1 MNRLYQKINQA
12 YVDSDL
18 EANKRVVNNQFKFV
32 AQNNEPFKRQSIL
45 EDITVF
51 NIDKYFEELKLSIQ
65 SIIDNYISG
74 NKINNAS
81 KPISIYN
88 VMVSYLK
95 NYTKSHLMSQRDKA
109 MIEDKFDELKPMLKQ
124 AVDIGIKYKFS
135 DIALLEQL
143 LENIEDRHYIE
154 IKLTAKQIKDF
165 NEQIKRFEK
174 PDFNIYVEKID
185 DMFKQ
190 ISNKN
195 GYVNEDGE
203 YVEFSDSDKKSLLKK
218 YEDFRTK
225 LFKIRREP
233 TLNTQLYEGYF
244 KNLYDFLHNSFFS
257 DAEAYE
263 IPDYNEYPFEVI
275 DYNKIADEG
284 EFIKSN
290 KELKEKYR
298 FELKRLTDQFK
309 LAHNWKS
316 KISSVKNKAQYY
328 IYFTKGNQIK
338 REFLDPLEEEAKNLS
353 GIVGKT
359 EADLEKTEADLEKEA
374 LIKEFEEAG
383 YPTTKLTPE
392 ERRRERKERDE
403 YKKMLKRESR
413 DYYKE
418 IEKREIE
425 KRERA
430 REIEREKAIE
440 AKKKA
445 DEYYKKATEYRNI
458 PYHLLKKRGEKEKFE
473 RLAEE
478 AEEKGNKY
486 ERIYRRFKEE
496 FEGGIE
502 EEPSSRFGVEET
514 KGEMGEEDLT
524 DEQILEREYIKEFGK
539 VPSAFGKGKPKKKTV
554 KKVVKKVVK
563 KTIKKAVKKVK
574 KHPDDILF
582 EFLEEKLDL
591 DDE

>member
-1 MNRLYQKINQA
+1 MSRLYKKINQT
-12 YVDSDL
+12 YVDDDL

-32 AQNNEPFKRQSIL
+32 AQNNEPFKRPSIL

-95 NYTKSHLMSQRDKA
+95 NFTKSHLMSQRDKA
-109 MIEDKFDELKPMLKQ
+109 MIEDKFDELKPILKQ

-190 ISNKN
+190 ISEKDF
-195 GYVNEDGE
+195 YVDSEGNIIK
-203 YVEFSDSDKKSLLKK
+203 FSDDDRKRLLKK

-233 TLNTQLYEGYF
+233 TLNTQLYEEYF
-244 KNLYDFLHNSFFS
+244 KKLYNDLSEFVESYDIPNIYEQDLEEIQPVEMPPEEMVVRG
-257 DAEAYE
+257 DLTYDKLYQKKIQEAY
-263 IPDYNEYPFEVI
+263 NEF
-275 DYNKIADEG
+275 K
-284 EFIKSN
+284 
-290 KELKEKYR
+290 KE
-298 FELKRLTDQFK
+298 
-309 LAHNWKS
+309 HNWKTKRS
-316 KISSVKNKAQYY
+316 TVRDKTTYNQ
-328 IYFTKGNQIK
+328 YFTESNDIK
-338 REFLDPLEEEAKNLS
+338 P
-353 GIVGKT
+353 V
-359 EADLEKTEADLEKEA
+359 
-374 LIKEFEEAG
+374 
-383 YPTTKLTPE
+383 
-392 ERRRERKERDE
+392 
-403 YKKMLKRESR
+403 
-413 DYYKE
+413 
-418 IEKREIE
+418 
-425 KRERA
+425 
-430 REIEREKAIE
+430 
-440 AKKKA
+440 
-445 DEYYKKATEYRNI
+445 
-458 PYHLLKKRGEKEKFE
+458 
-473 RLAEE
+473 
-478 AEEKGNKY
+478 
-486 ERIYRRFKEE
+486 FKEE
-496 FEGGIE
+496 IKRKIKEKLKPKEEWERLYPKLTKEQKKIKRKFEKDKRKKIDQKMLEGTSYEESVYKKIYELGRDISEISDELYYLPEDSTEREDLERKLQLKRQKQQELILESQQFQDDTE
-502 EEPSSRFGVEET
+502 EETEGAAEY
-514 KGEMGEEDLT
+514 KGEEELT
-524 DEQILEREYIKEFGK
+524 EEERAFREEFGYY
-539 VPSAFGKGKPKKKTV
+539 PSNLGKGKPKKKAV
-554 KKVVKKVVK
+554 KKVVKKAVK